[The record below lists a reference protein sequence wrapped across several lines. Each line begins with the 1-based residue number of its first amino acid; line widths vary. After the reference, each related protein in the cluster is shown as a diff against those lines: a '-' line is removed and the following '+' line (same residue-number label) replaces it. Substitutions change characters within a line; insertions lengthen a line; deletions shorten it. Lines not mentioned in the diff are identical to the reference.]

1 MIDRIETERLILRK
15 AEERDLDLIWSR
27 VWRDERLAATMLW
40 TPTLTRADAQARLAR
55 TMAYQRDNYG
65 YFVCLKETDEPIGF
79 GGVRELEP
87 GVWDETGLCIAVD
100 WQGRGCGRELL
111 RALIGLV
118 FDRLGGRRFLYSCF
132 RGNTASA
139 ALCRS
144 CGFVY
149 THSDPGVRERDGFA
163 YLCDHYELQKAQ
175 APVSPAFHSYE
186 EEEQ

>member
-1 MIDRIETERLILRK
+1 MIERIETPRLILRK
-15 AEERDLDLIWSR
+15 GRQDDLEAIWNN
-27 VWRDERLAATMLW
+27 VWRDDSLAERMLW
-40 TPTLTRADAQARLAR
+40 QPTHDRASAEERLAR
-55 TMAYQRDNYG
+55 TLAFPQRYPVF
-65 YFVCLKETDEPIGF
+65 FVCLRDTDEPIGLA
-79 GGVRELEP
+79 GVREEDP
-87 GVWDETGLCIAVD
+87 GVWSECGICVAARR
-100 WQGRGCGRELL
+100 QGQGYGREIL
-111 RALIGLV
+111 RALLALV
-118 FDRLGGRRFLYSCF
+118 FDRLGGERFLYSCF

-175 APVSPAFHSYE
+175 APVSPAFRSYE